1 MLHCFSRV
9 IFGNVGFSLKR
20 AKRFATTVRPLI
32 SVSHIDLR
40 LLLLAHQKRNFSTQK
55 VPLRIVLIGPPGS
68 GKGTQALKIERDFG
82 PTPISTGHLLRAAA
96 AGNSEF
102 ARRLREILE
111 RGGRANNERDAF
123 GNERIQR
130 FSLLSIINLFADSKK
145 NSSQNIIYNDN
156 EHLRNR

>member
-111 RGGRANNERDAF
+111 RGELVPDDIVFTIVKDVLTTKEMPLVMNGSNA
-123 GNERIQR
+123 
-130 FSLLSIINLFADSKK
+130 SLFC
-145 NSSQNIIYNDN
+145 
-156 EHLRNR
+156 R